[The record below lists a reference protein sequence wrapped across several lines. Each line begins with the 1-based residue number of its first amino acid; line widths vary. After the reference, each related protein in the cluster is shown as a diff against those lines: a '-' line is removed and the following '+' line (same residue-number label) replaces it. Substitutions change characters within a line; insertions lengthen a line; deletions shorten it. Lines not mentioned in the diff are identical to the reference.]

1 MIAIEEKGYVVEYN
15 RGPTSTF
22 ATSTDGNLINIKVN
36 SICVRLY
43 NSHRIEYAG
52 KLELCCC
59 GWCGGNL
66 LTDCICPLCLQ
77 QQQTLLKEKP
87 ESGGGNSFAVFV
99 DFCPCFAA
107 AVVML
112 FMFNNSCFYSLLLFC
127 CRLCCLCLQGFK

>member
-22 ATSTDGNLINIKVN
+22 ATSTDGNPINIKVN
-36 SICVRLY
+36 SRLY
-43 NSHRIEYAG
+43 NSHRLEYAG

-59 GWCGGNL
+59 GWCAGNL
-66 LTDCICPLCLQ
+66 LLDCICPLCLQ

-112 FMFNNSCFYSLLLFC
+112 FMFNNSCF
-127 CRLCCLCLQGFK
+127 